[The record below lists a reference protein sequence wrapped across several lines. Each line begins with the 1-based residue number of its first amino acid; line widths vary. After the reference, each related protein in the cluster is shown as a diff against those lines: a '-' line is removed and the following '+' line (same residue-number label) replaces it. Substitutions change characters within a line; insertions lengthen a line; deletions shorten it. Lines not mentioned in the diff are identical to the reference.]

1 MISPVMELHL
11 NGHQLTTTKEPD
23 ILGVTIDKKLFC

>member
-1 MISPVMELHL
+1 MDLHL

-23 ILGVTIDKKLFC
+23 VLGVTIDKKLLC